1 MLCRASLPLPPP
13 PSDPGDQV
21 TSCPIAVDPAIGQLG
36 FGFGWGLTFWLTRV
50 IGSTSTFLDERFH
63 DSPIHGHQP
72 RRKRHGCG
80 EPLPRGSS
88 NMESSTS
95 VALPSVAPSQ
105 LKSTICSWHHRGM
118 SGSSGFLSAELT
130 SHCRILNGGSVL
142 VDRPVRGCHGCGSF
156 CIRAH
161 STCVAANAEGAG
173 AWCRWQLFRPTG
185 DWAFR
190 RFSITGAKPPGI
202 LVSN

>member
-1 MLCRASLPLPPP
+1 MSSLPLLPPP
-13 PSDPGDQV
+13 PPPDPGDQV

-36 FGFGWGLTFWLTRV
+36 FGFGWGLTFWLTCV
-50 IGSTSTFLDERFH
+50 IGRPLLFLTKDFT
-63 DSPIHGHQP
+63 I
-72 RRKRHGCG
+72 
-80 EPLPRGSS
+80 PLFTVTNQDANVTVVGSHCGSS

-105 LKSTICSWHHRGM
+105 LKSMICSWHHRGM

-156 CIRAH
+156 CH
-161 STCVAANAEGAG
+161 SS
-173 AWCRWQLFRPTG
+173 
-185 DWAFR
+185 AFDLR
-190 RFSITGAKPPGI
+190 GG
-202 LVSN
+202 